1 METLTLARYVLEM
14 SLMEYE
20 IIEEA
25 DSRVAAA
32 ALLLALR
39 MKSQSDWVIH
49 SSHFWCSFNSFRS
62 PIRPKLW
69 NIIQAIKKKI
79 S

>member
-14 SLMEYE
+14 SLLEYE

-39 MKSQSDWVIH
+39 MKGQFEWV
-49 SSHFWCSFNSFRS
+49 FNTIYRFIFKFLKFYLKTEQNS
-62 PIRPKLW
+62 
-69 NIIQAIKKKI
+69 
-79 S
+79 

>member
-1 METLTLARYVLEM
+1 METLTLARFVLEM

-39 MKSQSDWVIH
+39 MKGENEWVFID
-49 SSHFWCSFNSFRS
+49 
-62 PIRPKLW
+62 
-69 NIIQAIKKKI
+69 IK
-79 S
+79 SCHLFCV